1 MSLGRDRLASASG
14 RPAVWWTAAS
24 AGAAGPASRGPG
36 GVFSDVAPWLAIL
49 GLLVIVGGVVLLH
62 LRRRLGRDESA
73 PPTGFTLHELREMH
87 ARGELTDEEFERAR
101 TALLAGV
108 RRSADESP
116 ADGV

>member
-1 MSLGRDRLASASG
+1 MKPADEVRD
-14 RPAVWWTAAS
+14 AAS
-24 AGAAGPASRGPG
+24 RQPGSRWFASSVLAAGPASGTG
-36 GVFSDVAPWLAIL
+36 FSDVAIWLAVL

-62 LRRRLGRDESA
+62 LRRRMGRDESA
-73 PPTGFTLHELREMH
+73 PPTGFTLHDLREMH
-87 ARGELTDEEFERAR
+87 ARGELTDEEFQRAR

>member
-1 MSLGRDRLASASG
+1 MKPADEVRDAASRQPGSRWSASSV
-14 RPAVWWTAAS
+14 R
-24 AGAAGPASRGPG
+24 AAGPAAGTG
-36 GVFSDVAPWLAIL
+36 FSDVAIWLAVL

-62 LRRRLGRDESA
+62 LRRRMGRDESA
-73 PPTGFTLHELREMH
+73 PPTGFTLHDLREMH
-87 ARGELTDEEFERAR
+87 ARGELTDEEFQRAR